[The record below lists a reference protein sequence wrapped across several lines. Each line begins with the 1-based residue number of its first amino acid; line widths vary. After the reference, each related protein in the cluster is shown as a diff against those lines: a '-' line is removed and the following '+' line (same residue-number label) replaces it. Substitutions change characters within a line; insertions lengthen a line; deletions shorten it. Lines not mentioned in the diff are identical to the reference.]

1 MTTQQ
6 QPTILVVEDDEH
18 IAEPLVYGL
27 QAEGF
32 RVVRAR
38 DGVEGVELA
47 RHEAPDLMLLDVML
61 PRLDGFG
68 VARQLRGEGAAL
80 EPTLNAS
87 VESLAQS
94 LADRVLGTGA
104 AGSPAQGRGQ

>member
-68 VARQLRGEGAAL
+68 VARQI
-80 EPTLNAS
+80 
-87 VESLAQS
+87 
-94 LADRVLGTGA
+94 
-104 AGSPAQGRGQ
+104 GRAHV